1 MPTGCA
7 RGRSRKAGVTIE
19 PAHGWNGLRRY
30 LPGIDLQ
37 SDGWRA
43 VVPKPE
49 RAQHFPMT
57 LHHGGFPDGN

>member
-1 MPTGCA
+1 
-7 RGRSRKAGVTIE
+7 VTTE
-19 PAHGWNGLRRY
+19 SAHGWNGLRRY